1 MLIDLVE
8 LLKDFSEAVDIGV
21 ESISF
26 GFEVKWI
33 DIMVLVNLFINL
45 AF

>member
-1 MLIDLVE
+1 MLIDLIE

-21 ESISF
+21 EAISF

-33 DIMVLVNLFINL
+33 DIIVRVDLFINL
-45 AF
+45 AL

>member
-21 ESISF
+21 EAISF

-33 DIMVLVNLFINL
+33 DIVVVVDLFIDVT
-45 AF
+45 F